1 MIPATDLLP
10 PDLQASDYERLC
22 LQKLEAEEVAALGRF
37 GRNRTFADGEH
48 LFRTGDRDLSVFIV
62 LRGEAQVYFTRGG
75 KEHELVVVGEGNFI
89 GDVSMLTRMAAVA
102 SVRAR
107 GQLEVVE
114 IPEKEFRR
122 ALSDYAAIAAK
133 IIRAFVLRRQWLE
146 SMDDF
151 CSRRSARR
159 NRQIRLGGYCCVVR
173 CQLDLAAVLKYFF
186 RSVYFV
192 GSSVHD
198 HQKFAGL

>member
-62 LRGEAQVYFTRGG
+62 LRGEARVYFTRGG

-151 CSRRSARR
+151 SGVLLSGPCRARVGCRPGLIGMKKVLLKLVAWWR
-159 NRQIRLGGYCCVVR
+159 NHTGRYG
-173 CQLDLAAVLKYFF
+173 
-186 RSVYFV
+186 SV
-192 GSSVHD
+192 SHS
-198 HQKFAGL
+198 

>member
-107 GQLEVVE
+107 STGGRGEPRKRVPTCAVGLCRHRSEDHS
-114 IPEKEFRR
+114 R
-122 ALSDYAAIAAK
+122 
-133 IIRAFVLRRQWLE
+133 
-146 SMDDF
+146 F
-151 CSRRSARR
+151 CPAT
-159 NRQIRLGGYCCVVR
+159 
-173 CQLDLAAVLKYFF
+173 AV
-186 RSVYFV
+186 
-192 GSSVHD
+192 
-198 HQKFAGL
+198 AGING